1 MFVAVALTALVLWKA
16 NPRSVLHAAAAADWR
31 WIAAAVAL
39 VIVDRA
45 LMALRWIIL
54 LRALDD
60 AARPALPRIL
70 RIFFVSTFVGTFLP
84 SVGADVYRAYSLAKE
99 GVSGSHSAAS
109 VAVDRLLGILSLLVA
124 AIVGL
129 PYAGG
134 LARDPVVLWTMGITV
149 AGCVVGALAVFSTR
163 AARTAHAVNARL
175 RMGGLQEMAGRLIDA
190 VGRYK
195 HHRGDLAVV
204 LVLSVA
210 VQGVRIAQA
219 WLLGL
224 SLAIAAPASAY
235 VAFVPIILLIMLLP
249 ITVYGVGTS
258 QFAFDSLF
266 GLIGVPAASAF
277 ALSVLFVALGLIG
290 NLPGGLL
297 YGLAPA
303 PRPQQPQTP

>member
-1 MFVAVALTALVLWKA
+1 LTAFVLWKA
-16 NPRSVLHAAAAADWR
+16 NPRSVLDAAAGADWR

-54 LRALDD
+54 LRALDTPSP
-60 AARPALPRIL
+60 PALRRIL

-99 GVSGSHSAAS
+99 GVSGSQSAAS
-109 VAVDRLLGILSLLVA
+109 VAVDRLLGVLSLLLA

-129 PYAGG
+129 PFAGT
-134 LARDPVVLWTMGITV
+134 LARDPVVFWTIGLTV
-149 AGCVVGALAVFSTR
+149 AGCAIGALAVFSRR

-175 RMGGLQEMAGRLIDA
+175 RMGGPQQIAGRLIDA
-190 VGRYK
+190 IGRYK
-195 HHRGDLAVV
+195 HHRSELAIV

-235 VAFVPIILLIMLLP
+235 AAFVPIILLIMLLP

-266 GLIGVPAASAF
+266 GLIGVPAASSF
-277 ALSVLFVALGLIG
+277 ALSVLFVALGIVG

-297 YGLAPA
+297 YGFAPA
-303 PRPQQPQTP
+303 PHPQQSETQ